1 MSRLIPDE
9 ENVVEEPVKKR
20 SKKTASKKKSLV
32 SSLMSGEL
40 LTRDNLI
47 NNLPFLF
54 YVAFILI
61 CYIGY
66 GYYVDKTSRSIA
78 ELEKQTREL
87 KAEKNN
93 EDAFYNQMS
102 MFSRIADS
110 TVSVGLVPAA
120 NPPKKIKVSP
130 MEFNAE

>member
-1 MSRLIPDE
+1 MNRLIPEDE
-9 ENVVEEPVKKR
+9 KVIDGSVKNDPKPATPKKKR
-20 SKKTASKKKSLV
+20 ILSSLV
-32 SSLMSGEL
+32 SGEL

-54 YVAFILI
+54 YVTFILI

-78 ELEKQTREL
+78 ELEKETREL

-102 MFSRIADS
+102 MFSR
-110 TVSVGLVPAA
+110 
-120 NPPKKIKVSP
+120 
-130 MEFNAE
+130 